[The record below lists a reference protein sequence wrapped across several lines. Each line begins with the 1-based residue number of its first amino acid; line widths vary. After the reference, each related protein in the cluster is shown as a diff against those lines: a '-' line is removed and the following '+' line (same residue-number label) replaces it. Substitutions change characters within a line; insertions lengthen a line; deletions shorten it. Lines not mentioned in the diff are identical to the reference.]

1 MPNKH
6 NTNHQICVALANFPS
21 IVVMTL
27 NDRFA
32 ERTQELKGDE
42 SGQL

>member
-6 NTNHQICVALANFPS
+6 DTSHQICVALANVPS
-21 IVVMTL
+21 IVVMIL

-32 ERTQELKGDE
+32 ERTQEFKGDE